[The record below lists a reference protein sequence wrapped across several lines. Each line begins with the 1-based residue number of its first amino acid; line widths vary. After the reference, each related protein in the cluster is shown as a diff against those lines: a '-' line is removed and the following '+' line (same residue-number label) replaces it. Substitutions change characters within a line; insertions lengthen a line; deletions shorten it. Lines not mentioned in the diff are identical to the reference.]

1 LTSENV
7 SDLRRYLLRWL
18 QAAFRIRQPER
29 PAQGGH
35 AAPVRQLTPRSSFIP
50 MMFAV
55 LHRRPSSHGA
65 AHRLALLALVA
76 LVMGAAILLVTGG
89 RASAQQAKKNAEIDG
104 TAASKWEPAEVTI
117 PVGGTVTFK
126 ISGGA
131 PHPVEAGKAPN
142 AGGSSPTG
150 DNSFDTSKCQIAQ
163 MGTTGASC
171 KVTFAK
177 AGTFPFFCQ
186 VHFAQGMIG
195 TITVGSGGG
204 GTTAT
209 TTATTG
215 APTVSAPSAAS
226 GTTPAKPGVYWLG
239 YALLGGGVLLAVA
252 AVLGYLRFY
261 PGFRRGR

>member
-1 LTSENV
+1 
-7 SDLRRYLLRWL
+7 
-18 QAAFRIRQPER
+18 
-29 PAQGGH
+29 
-35 AAPVRQLTPRSSFIP
+35 

-55 LHRRPSSHGA
+55 VHRRPSSHGVA
-65 AHRLALLALVA
+65 YRLALLALVA
-76 LVMGAAILLVTGG
+76 LVMGAAMLLVTGG
-89 RASAQQAKKNAEIDG
+89 RASAQQAKKNVEIDG

-186 VHFAQGMIG
+186 VHFATGMIG
-195 TITVGSGGG
+195 TITVGKGDGAG
-204 GTTAT
+204 TAT
-209 TTATTG
+209 TAATTG
-215 APTVSAPSAAS
+215 TPTVSAPSAAS